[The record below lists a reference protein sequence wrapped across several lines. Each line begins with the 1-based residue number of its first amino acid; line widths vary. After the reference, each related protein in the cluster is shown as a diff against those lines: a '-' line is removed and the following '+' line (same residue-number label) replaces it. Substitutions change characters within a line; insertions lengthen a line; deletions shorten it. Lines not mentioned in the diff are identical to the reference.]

1 MPGNESAAMSAAGR
15 WALALSAIALTVACG
30 SASAQPPVDLERG
43 RTLYENHCV
52 ACHTSKVHRR
62 SPPSAIDMEALRF
75 IVKVWAEENRLKW
88 GPEEIEDV
96 VQYLD
101 RTHYR
106 FPR

>member
-1 MPGNESAAMSAAGR
+1 VAAAA
-15 WALALSAIALTVACG
+15 LLFACAP
-30 SASAQPPVDLERG
+30 ASAQQAPDAERG
-43 RTLYENHCV
+43 RALYENHCV

-62 SPPSAIDMEALRF
+62 FPPSAIDMEALRF